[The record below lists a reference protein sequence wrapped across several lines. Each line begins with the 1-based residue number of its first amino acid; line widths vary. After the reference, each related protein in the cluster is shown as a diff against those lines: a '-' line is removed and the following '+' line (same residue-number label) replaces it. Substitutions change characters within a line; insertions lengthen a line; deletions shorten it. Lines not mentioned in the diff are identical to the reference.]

1 MYINRALLKEGYS
14 SFSLYI
20 LEYCSEENLIQ
31 REQYFIDTL
40 KPEYNICTTAGSTLG
55 EMHLE
60 KTKEMISETK
70 KGTYSG
76 EANHLYGKNHTE
88 ESRAKMAE
96 SKLGGKFCE
105 ETKEKISNAMLGK
118 IFTKEHKANLSVAQP
133 GRKNISVTDLE
144 TGIETI
150 FTSIAEAERTMGFP
164 KDSIRAN
171 FRSKSKAPYK
181 GRYSIKVI
189 D

>member
-1 MYINRALLKEGYS
+1 M
-14 SFSLYI
+14 
-20 LEYCSEENLIQ
+20 
-31 REQYFIDTL
+31 
-40 KPEYNICTTAGSTLG
+40 KP
-55 EMHLE
+55 
-60 KTKEMISETK
+60 K
-70 KGTYSG
+70 KGTFSG
-76 EANHLYGKNHTE
+76 EANHFYGKNHTE

-96 SKLGGKFCE
+96 SKLGGKLSE
-105 ETKEKISNAMLGK
+105 ETREKLSNTMLGR

-133 GRKNISVTDLE
+133 GLKNILVIDLE
-144 TGIETI
+144 TGVETI

-171 FRSKSKAPYK
+171 LRSKSKAPYK